1 MKYKVIEDFSIFI
14 HDSPLMRLFPLKIIN
29 SYLVFSNEYISRTL
43 ANLNNLSEEVCI
55 GIEIACILGPQKK
68 QSFDQWQ
75 TNLKT

>member
-1 MKYKVIEDFSIFI
+1 
-14 HDSPLMRLFPLKIIN
+14 MRVQIN
-29 SYLVFSNEYISRTL
+29 SYLIFSNEYIQELPL